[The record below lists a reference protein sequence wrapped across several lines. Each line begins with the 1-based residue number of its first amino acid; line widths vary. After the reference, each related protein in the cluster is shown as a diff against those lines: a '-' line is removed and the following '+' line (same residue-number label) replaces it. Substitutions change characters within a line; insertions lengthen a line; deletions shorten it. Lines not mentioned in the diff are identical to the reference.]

1 MRVKTPEGTW
11 LPLYTGTP
19 LHKLGAEQGTQYW
32 KWSPEVCQLNF
43 KSNEIRVFIDTSL
56 ETGILVSVV
65 DYVRVIGTSEQQVA
79 AIPFAVGANTSL
91 IYQVDPFWSGSDS
104 FTYAASDCPGQPLRM
119 SAPATVKLTI
129 MPVNHEPKFWY
140 GEPKVSMTVDVP
152 KTDFL
157 LQATDIDPWDV
168 LTFSVVKLPKHV
180 NLTIAP
186 PPPPGGGGWGRRL
199 DVADEPVVEGAII
212 NAAST
217 FPVPTFGVMFRWGF
231 SPSITMTTAS
241 CEADELTYTVSDGTA
256 TTSRVVTIAVACPR
270 PCSLSDDVDYSE
282 GVCDQS
288 TLTRRLTASWHNFS
302 ASDNSSDS
310 NSTECDLPRAPD
322 LPSTAI
328 VDCDAIDLDSSW
340 AVNLVVA
347 GAILA
352 TAKVGFLVYALVH
365 REAPIYQKA
374 QVSTPLVPASTSSL
388 YRPCMLSATSVC
400 AGLFHIVHDSR
411 WHHGRLC
418 SSPPARSGGHVALP
432 LVRLV
437 VAHCDHAP
445 VRHGSPRTCIH
456 TNGHPSHLCSP
467 NPLGKYTLLQL
478 LHP

>member
-1 MRVKTPEGTW
+1 MRVKTLEGTW

-91 IYQVDPFWSGSDS
+91 IYQANSYATGSDS
-104 FTYAASDCPGQPLRM
+104 FTYAASDCPGQALRM

-129 MPVNHEPKFWY
+129 INSNDTPNWPWGGLD
-140 GEPKVSMTVDVP
+140 GEAHFVDTQNTVQLFAFDQDTPSFVTGFGMT
-152 KTDFL
+152 FR
-157 LQATDIDPWDV
+157 
-168 LTFSVVKLPKHV
+168 VVKLPRAM
-180 NLTIAP
+180 NLTKA
-186 PPPPGGGGWGRRL
+186 GL
-199 DVADEPVVEGAII
+199 PVVEGEAMMPT
-212 NAAST
+212 AG
-217 FPVPTFGVMFRWGF
+217 FPIGVGAGWFFMLDL
-231 SPSITMTTAS
+231 TATS
-241 CEADELTYTVSDGTA
+241 SVCGSDKFTYTVSDGTA
-256 TTSRVVTIAVACPR
+256 TSIRFNKPYNIICPR

-418 SSPPARSGGHVALP
+418 SNPPARSGGHVALP